1 MARRTKKQRGALV
14 SLPARKNSGLGMI
27 MEIKN
32 QKEAQAVYEERKR
45 LDDER
50 GRRASFSEKDK
61 RLSAA
66 FGFYGST
73 QDGALYPARSYAY
86 IQWIKPPSD
95 WNQTVINLKAD
106 WYPLSIIRVIS
117 EVANS

>member
-27 MEIKN
+27 IDIKTQN
-32 QKEAQAVYEERKR
+32 EAKLVYEVTIHRDWR
-45 LDDER
+45 NSD
-50 GRRASFSEKDK
+50 KDK

-66 FGFYGST
+66 FGYYSR
-73 QDGALYPARSYAY
+73 DGTGELYAQRKYAY
-86 IQWIKPPSD
+86 VQWIKKPSD
-95 WNQTVINLKAD
+95 WNQTVINHRAD

-117 EVANS
+117 EVVKT

>member
-27 MEIKN
+27 IDIKTQN
-32 QKEAQAVYEERKR
+32 EAKLVYEAAIHPHR
-45 LDDER
+45 D
-50 GRRASFSEKDK
+50 RRSSDKDR

-66 FGFYGST
+66 FGYYSR
-73 QDGALYPARSYAY
+73 DGTGKLYAQRKYAY
-86 IQWIKPPSD
+86 VQWIKKPSD
-95 WNQTVINLKAD
+95 WHQTAINHRAD

-117 EVANS
+117 EVVKT

>member
-27 MEIKN
+27 IDIKTQN
-32 QKEAQAVYEERKR
+32 EAKLVYEAAIRVHR
-45 LDDER
+45 DSRSSD
-50 GRRASFSEKDK
+50 KDK

-66 FGFYGST
+66 FGYYGSD

-86 IQWIKPPSD
+86 VQWIKPPSD

-117 EVANS
+117 EVVKT